1 MVVAAGDVASAPAMT
16 AGEHD
21 RKFPGLNHLA
31 FHAGEKASVDAL
43 AHDGQRNGG
52 YEVELVAVTT

>member
-1 MVVAAGDVASAPAMT
+1 MT

-21 RKFPGLNHLA
+21 RKLPGLNHLA
-31 FHAGEKASVDAL
+31 FHAGEKASVDPL